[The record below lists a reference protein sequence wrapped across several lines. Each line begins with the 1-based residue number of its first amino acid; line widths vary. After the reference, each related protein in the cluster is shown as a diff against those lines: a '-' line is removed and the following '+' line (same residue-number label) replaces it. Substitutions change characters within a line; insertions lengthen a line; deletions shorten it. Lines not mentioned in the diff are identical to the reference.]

1 MQNADIRTKLCA
13 VVDTTTIQVGGNEM
27 GALQRLGLRVHS
39 AGSDAATESQAQTRE
54 AFGFKWG
61 KRDSY
66 ESAAVQARAR
76 EWLLERYAGGDPAR
90 LAQRLAGGRKL
101 ILDAGCGSGYSAL
114 AFFGEL
120 LREHDYLGVDI
131 SSSVDVAQVRF
142 AEKGLPGDFL
152 QCDLMH
158 VPIPDESV
166 DVVFSEG
173 VLHHTDDTE
182 AALVSLSRKLKPG
195 GYFMFYVYAKK
206 APAREFTDDHI
217 RKYIASMSDEDAW
230 EALKPLT
237 ALGIALGELKASI
250 KVESAVDCLGIPAG
264 ELDIQRFFYWNV
276 CKTFYRE
283 DYTFDEMHHINFDW
297 FRPLNCHRHTREEIE
312 QYCLHASL
320 EIETID
326 EQPSGFTVVA
336 RKRG

>member
-1 MQNADIRTKLCA
+1 
-13 VVDTTTIQVGGNEM
+13 M
-27 GALQRLGLRVHS
+27 GALERLGLKAQPGRT
-39 AGSDAATESQAQTRE
+39 DPATESQAQTRE

-66 ESAAVQARAR
+66 ESEAVQARAR
-76 EWLLERYAGGDPAR
+76 EWLLERYCDGDPGK
-90 LAQRLAGGRKL
+90 LQQRLGGGRKV

-114 AFFGEL
+114 ALFGEL

-131 SSSVDVAQVRF
+131 SNSVDVARVRF

-152 QCDLMH
+152 QCDLMDI
-158 VPIPDESV
+158 PIPDNSV

-173 VLHHTDDTE
+173 VLHHTDDTG
-182 AALVSLSRKLKPG
+182 AALVNLARKLKPG
-195 GYFMFYVYAKK
+195 GSFMFYVYAKK

-217 RKYIASMSDEDAW
+217 RRYIAPMSDEEAW

-237 ALGIALGELKASI
+237 ALGIALGKLKTSL
-250 KVESAVDCLGIPAG
+250 KVETAVDCLGIPAG
-264 ELDIQRFFYWNV
+264 EFDIQRFFYWNV

-297 FRPLNCHRHTREEIE
+297 FRPLNCHRHTREEVEGFCEAAGLSIE
-312 QYCLHASL
+312 S
-320 EIETID
+320 IV
-326 EQPSGFTVVA
+326 EQLSGITVVA
-336 RKRG
+336 VKRG